1 LELIEARPDEQRD
14 GRTSILAVAAVALAL
29 IATLTGCSPPPEET
43 PAAPQARRVPT
54 VIVTDARNQDLRSEI
69 RALGTTISREAI
81 DVTARSTSV
90 VASIEFSEGQD
101 VRAGQVLARLDGRE
115 AAAQLALAQAAVKE
129 TRSRYNRSEALASSG
144 TMSEFELDELAA
156 RLEADEASVRAAEAR
171 LDATIIRA
179 PFAGQ
184 VGLRRVS
191 IGSLVSPGD
200 IITTLDDLDR
210 ILIDFDIP
218 EVALSQVRLGMEIAA
233 RAAAWGDE
241 TFAGRVAA
249 IDTRVDEATRTAT
262 VRAEVPNDNRRLRP
276 GMFVE
281 VALLG
286 EPRPA
291 ILIPEQ
297 AIVPL
302 GERHYVY
309 RVEDGV
315 AHRAEVELG
324 IRRPGTVEIVAGLG
338 DGDLVIVE
346 GTQKVKDESRVDAVR
361 STDVARLEP

>member
-1 LELIEARPDEQRD
+1 LGSIGERPDEQRV
-14 GRTSILAVAAVALAL
+14 GRINILTAAMAAMGL
-29 IATLTGCSPPPEET
+29 IAAIAGCSPPPEET
-43 PAAPQARRVPT
+43 PAEPQARRVPT
-54 VIVTDARNQDLRSEI
+54 VIVTDARSQDLRSEI
-69 RALGTTISREAI
+69 RALGTTVAREAI
-81 DVTARSTSV
+81 DVTARATSV
-90 VASIEFSEGQD
+90 VSTIEFTEGQD

-115 AAAQLALAQAAVKE
+115 AAAQLALAKAAVKE
-129 TRSRYNRSEALASSG
+129 TRSRFNRSEALASSG

-191 IGSLVSPGD
+191 VGSLVSPGD

-218 EVALSQVRLGMEIAA
+218 EIALSRVRLGMEIAA
-233 RAAAWGDE
+233 RAAAWSDKP
-241 TFAGRVAA
+241 FAGRVAA

-262 VRAEVPNDNRRLRP
+262 VRAEVPNDDRRLRP

-281 VALLG
+281 VTLLG

-302 GERHYVY
+302 GERQYVY

-315 AHRAEVELG
+315 ARRSEVELG
-324 IRRPGTVEIVAGLG
+324 VRRPGTVEIVAGLG

-346 GTQKVKDESRVDAVR
+346 GTQKVKDESSVNAVR